1 MGKLIPEG
9 YKQTEV
15 GVIPADWDISALGD
29 LVKIRSGESP
39 SCLKFAGKGFPY
51 FKVDELNNSEKFAA
65 KTKYFISAADKLV
78 PKGSLIFPKRG
89 ASIFQNKIRI
99 LKNDSYMDTNLMTLT
114 VSDSISNEYCYY
126 QLNYIGLSKVA
137 DTTSVPQI
145 NNKHIKPFNI
155 PFPLQLEE
163 QQAIA
168 TALSDVDNLITSLEQ
183 LIEKKKAIKQGA
195 MQELLTGRRRLKG
208 FGEGKG
214 YKQTELGL
222 IPEDWE
228 VVRLGDYCSITTGKK
243 DVNEGSE
250 NGLYPFFT
258 CSRTPSS
265 SNSFSFNT
273 EAILIAGN
281 GDVGNLHY
289 YKGKFEAYQRTYVVS
304 EFEMS
309 VAYIYHYLMN
319 NLVKSLMSG
328 TIGTSIPYIK
338 KENLTD
344 FSILLQKS
352 SEEQLAIARVLSDMD
367 SEIEDLETKVDKYK
381 QIKQGMMQNLLT
393 GRIRLK

>member
-183 LIEKKKAIKQGA
+183 LIEKKKAIKQGT
-195 MQELLTGRRRLKG
+195 MQELLTGKRRLKG

-393 GRIRLK
+393 GRIRLV